1 MKEVHKTI
9 KLNQNAWLQ
18 SYIDMSIGLRKK
30 AKNAK
35 NFEKDYFKFMN
46 YAVFG
51 KSIIT
56 IILKTLLQKCY

>member
-9 KLNQNAWLQ
+9 KLNQNAGLQ

-30 AKNAK
+30 AKND
-35 NFEKDYFKFMN
+35 FEKDYFKFMN

-51 KSIIT
+51 KIIIT